1 MCLLPTATR
10 KARRALPRNWLSITS
25 PEFTGQPGVDIRSR
39 ESIRKVLGEA
49 ALAFGGIDIL
59 INTAAIFPSTPD
71 GEIPDEMWAD
81 TLACERD
88 RELSACRRSG
98 EAV

>member
-1 MCLLPTATR
+1 M
-10 KARRALPRNWLSITS
+10 
-25 PEFTGQPGVDIRSR
+25 TGSAGVDIRSR

-71 GEIPDEMWAD
+71 GDIPDEMWARH
-81 TLACERD
+81 AGSERD
-88 RELSACRRSG
+88 RELPACRRSG
-98 EAV
+98 KAL